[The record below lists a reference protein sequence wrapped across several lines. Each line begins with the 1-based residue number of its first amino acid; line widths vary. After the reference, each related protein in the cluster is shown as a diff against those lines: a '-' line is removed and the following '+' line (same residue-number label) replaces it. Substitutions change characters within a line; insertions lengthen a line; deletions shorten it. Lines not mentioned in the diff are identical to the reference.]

1 MASPSGGGE
10 LWTASWRWWE
20 RRPRVAVGL
29 AAPSP
34 YGGVWRVEGS
44 AERQTYANGAAIT
57 EETAKACRFRG
68 RATGLDSASVGRWN
82 AGLDS
87 WSDTGRSFS
96 LGVAGEQ
103 RLSGDRLALRAGA
116 AGVWRGG
123 VQTWTLG
130 AGADGDR
137 RCDDE
142 GDVWLARGGVDVAA
156 DGAPLALWG
165 GAGTG
170 AGQGRAASRPSAS
183 P

>member
-57 EETAKACRFRG
+57 EETERRVGFEVSDWTQLG
-68 RATGLDSASVGRWN
+68 GSVGRLN

-96 LGVAGEQ
+96 LGRHG
-103 RLSGDRLALRAGA
+103 
-116 AGVWRGG
+116 
-123 VQTWTLG
+123 
-130 AGADGDR
+130 
-137 RCDDE
+137 
-142 GDVWLARGGVDVAA
+142 
-156 DGAPLALWG
+156 
-165 GAGTG
+165 
-170 AGQGRAASRPSAS
+170 
-183 P
+183 